1 MLGITLGLVLIVLV
15 VYFLPTANVS
25 FRKIYANVPAD
36 ASQSLQKFRG
46 SRPLKRL
53 FVDNLPWNYISL
65 GQGPETILL
74 LHGMGGGYDIWW
86 QQIEALRDQYRM
98 IVPTYPP
105 VHRLAKLKK
114 GIMAILDQ
122 EQVEQFN
129 MVGSSLGGYL
139 AQYLVAKQPGR
150 IKKAVFANTF
160 PPNEIFIE
168 KSRWLRKLLLLL
180 LPQWAVM
187 RNFRKTAIEKIYPAA
202 GNSELVRAY
211 MLEQSYGMM
220 SKAQFV
226 ARFHCVIDS
235 FEPPDLQ
242 SSGIPI
248 LIIEADN
255 DPLVEKPLREM
266 LKTTYPSAA
275 IKTLS
280 GAGHFPYLNRADE
293 YTKVLED
300 FFNGS

>member
-25 FRKIYANVPAD
+25 FRKIYANVPAE

-46 SRPLKRL
+46 SRRLKRL
-53 FVDNLPWNYISL
+53 FVDNIPWSYISL

-98 IVPTYPP
+98 IAPTYPP

-160 PPNEIFIE
+160 PPNEIIIE
-168 KSRWLRKLLLLL
+168 KSRWLGKLLLL
-180 LPQWAVM
+180 LPQWVVM
-187 RNFRKTAIEKIYPAA
+187 RNFRKTAVEKIYPAA

-280 GAGHFPYLNRADE
+280 GAGHFPYLNRTDE
-293 YTKVLED
+293 YTKVLEK

>member
-15 VYFLPTANVS
+15 VFFLPTAKVS
-25 FRKIYANVPAD
+25 FRKLYAQVPAD
-36 ASQSLQKFRG
+36 TSQSLQAFRG

-53 FVDNLPWNYISL
+53 FVENIPWNYISL
-65 GQGPETILL
+65 GQGRQTILL

-86 QQIEALRDQYRM
+86 QQVQALQGQYRM

-129 MVGSSLGGYL
+129 VVGSSLGGYL
-139 AQYLVAKQPGR
+139 AQYLVAKQPAR
-150 IKKAVFANTF
+150 ITKAVFANTF
-160 PPNEIFIE
+160 PPNNIIIE
-168 KSRWLRKLLLLL
+168 KSGRLGKRLRL
-180 LPQWAVM
+180 LPQWVIM
-187 RNFRKTAIEKIYPAA
+187 QNFRKTAVEKIYPAS

-235 FEPPDLQ
+235 FEPPDIQ

-255 DPLVEKPLREM
+255 DPLVEKPLRQL

-275 IKTLS
+275 IKTLA

-293 YTKVLED
+293 YSKILQA
-300 FFNGS
+300 FFNDS